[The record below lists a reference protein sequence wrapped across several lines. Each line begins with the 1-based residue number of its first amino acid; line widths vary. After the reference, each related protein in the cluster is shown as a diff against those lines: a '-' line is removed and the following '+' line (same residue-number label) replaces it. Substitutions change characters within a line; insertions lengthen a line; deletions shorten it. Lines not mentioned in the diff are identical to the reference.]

1 MLLWDYKGGGHIC
14 LRNEGQPDK
23 DNTDRIFFVKSGREE
38 KREVRWLGRK
48 RGSQQKRKLIDI
60 SKEGQIKTDK
70 MLYN

>member
-1 MLLWDYKGGGHIC
+1 MLLWDSKGGGHIC

-48 RGSQQKRKLIDI
+48 RGSQ
-60 SKEGQIKTDK
+60 
-70 MLYN
+70 